1 MSRGPITFRQRDVSA
16 AMKAATDAG
25 YAVVRVEIDKTGK
38 IVLITSKA
46 GRTAEEEVNQWD
58 AVLS

>member
-1 MSRGPITFRQRDVSA
+1 MT
-16 AMKAATDAG
+16 AATDAG

>member
-1 MSRGPITFRQRDVSA
+1 
-16 AMKAATDAG
+16 MKAATDAG

-38 IVLITSKA
+38 IILVTSKA
-46 GRTAEEEVNQWD
+46 GNTVEEEVAKWD

>member
-1 MSRGPITFRQRDVSA
+1 MSRGPTTFRQRDVSA

-38 IVLITSKA
+38 IILVTSKA
-46 GRTAEEEVNQWD
+46 GNTVEEEVAKWD
-58 AVLS
+58 AALS